1 MLKASENPPLSYPCE
16 VSPIDIP
23 GTWWVAHTKSRN
35 EKALAHDLIARD
47 VPYFL
52 PMTWNVRRHRQRTIR
67 TLLPLFTG
75 YIFFCGDDDKRVD
88 VLRTNRV
95 ANIIDVM
102 DQQFLV
108 SELTQI
114 EAALR
119 MGAPLIPHDY
129 IKTGQW
135 CRVKAGPLM
144 GIEGI
149 VQEVRQV
156 TRLVLQVN
164 ILGQAASMEVDI
176 DMIEPIDEPTYNPD
190 ATPPP
195 DFSDRN

>member
-1 MLKASENPPLSYPCE
+1 M
-16 VSPIDIP
+16 
-23 GTWWVAHTKSRN
+23 
-35 EKALAHDLIARD
+35 
-47 VPYFL
+47 
-52 PMTWNVRRHRQRTIR
+52 
-67 TLLPLFTG
+67 
-75 YIFFCGDDDKRVD
+75 
-88 VLRTNRV
+88 LRTNRV

-108 SELTQI
+108 SELSQI

-119 MGAPLIPHDY
+119 VGAPLVPHDY

-164 ILGQAASMEVDI
+164 ILGQAASMEVDV

-195 DFSDRN
+195 DF